1 MNDKISLKKTPKP
14 AKANDKVANKF
25 NQAIKNWAH
34 TLHKWTV
41 VWIIGITI
49 MLMMAAFSTYHY
61 WRSQNNVHNLTN
73 QQIRSE
79 LYNVAPAPKRRN
91 VQAYIKAK
99 NDLNQINVL
108 NRAYREN
115 DIGSLKTIN
124 YQKPSNINS
133 LVLKTALFMNIYYH
147 QENTEFNH
155 IHSIKPH
162 DYRNL
167 DTADI
172 KNLNQRRLQIL
183 SNDIT
188 RILSDLPMKNKTVR
202 TQYQALSP
210 QIQYSLGLITNQAT
224 FKN

>member
-1 MNDKISLKKTPKP
+1 MNDKISLKKTPES
-14 AKANDKVANKF
+14 AKANDKVATKF

-34 TLHKWTV
+34 ALHKVTV
-41 VWIIGITI
+41 VWTIGITI
-49 MLMMAAFSTYHY
+49 MLIMAAFSTYYY
-61 WRSQNNVHNLTN
+61 WRSQSNVHNLTN

-79 LYNVAPAPKRRN
+79 LYTVAPAPKRRN
-91 VQAYIKAK
+91 VRAYTKAK
-99 NDLNQINVL
+99 SDLNRINVL
-108 NRAYREN
+108 NRAYSEN

-147 QENTEFNH
+147 QENIAFNH

-162 DYRNL
+162 DYHNL
-167 DTADI
+167 NTADI

-183 SNDIT
+183 SKDIT
-188 RILSDLPMKNKTVR
+188 RILSDLPMKNKNVR
-202 TQYQALSP
+202 MQYQALSS
-210 QIQYSLGLITNQAT
+210 QIQYSIGIITNQKT

>member
-1 MNDKISLKKTPKP
+1 MNDKISLKKTPEPEKT
-14 AKANDKVANKF
+14 NDKVANKF
-25 NQAIKNWAH
+25 NQAIKNWGN
-34 TLHKWTV
+34 TIHKWTV
-41 VWIIGITI
+41 IWVIGITI
-49 MLMMAAFSTYHY
+49 MLIMAAFSTYHY
-61 WRSQNNVHNLTN
+61 WRSQSNVHNLTN
-73 QQIRSE
+73 QQIRTE
-79 LYNVAPAPKRRN
+79 LYTVAPAPKKRN
-91 VQAYIKAK
+91 VRAYTKAK
-99 NDLNQINVL
+99 SDLNQINVL
-108 NRAYREN
+108 NRAYSEN

-162 DYRNL
+162 DYHDL
-167 DTADI
+167 KTADI
-172 KNLNQRRLQIL
+172 KSLNQRRLQIL

-188 RILSDLPMKNKTVR
+188 RTLSDLPMKNKTVR

-210 QIQYSLGLITNQAT
+210 QIQYSLGLITNQKT

>member
-1 MNDKISLKKTPKP
+1 MNDKISLE
-14 AKANDKVANKF
+14 KASEPEDTNNEVANKF
-25 NQAIKNWAH
+25 HQAIKNWAH
-34 TLHKWTV
+34 VLHKWTV
-41 VWIIGITI
+41 IWTIGITI
-49 MLMMAAFSTYHY
+49 MLILAAFSTYHY

-79 LYNVAPAPKRRN
+79 LYTVAPAPKRRN
-91 VQAYIKAK
+91 VRAYIKAK
-99 NDLNQINVL
+99 SDLNQINVL

-167 DTADI
+167 DTATI

-183 SNDIT
+183 SQDIT
-188 RILSDLPMKNKTVR
+188 RNLSNLPMKNKTVR
-202 TQYQALSP
+202 AQYQALSP
-210 QIQYSLGLITNQAT
+210 QIQYGLGLITNQVT

>member
-1 MNDKISLKKTPKP
+1 MNDKISLEKTPEPEKT
-14 AKANDKVANKF
+14 NDEVATKF
-25 NQAIKNWAH
+25 NQAIKNWGN
-34 TLHKWTV
+34 TIHKWTV
-41 VWIIGITI
+41 VWIIGISI

-79 LYNVAPAPKRRN
+79 LYTVAPAPKRRN
-91 VQAYIKAK
+91 VRAYTKTK
-99 NDLNQINVL
+99 NDLNKINVL
-108 NRAYREN
+108 NRAYSEN

-124 YQKPSNINS
+124 HQHPSNINS

-162 DYRNL
+162 DYDNL
-167 DTADI
+167 DKATI

-188 RILSDLPMKNKTVR
+188 STLSDLPMKNKTVR

-210 QIQYSLGLITNQAT
+210 QIQYGIGIITNQKT

>member
-1 MNDKISLKKTPKP
+1 MNDKISLEKTSEPEDT
-14 AKANDKVANKF
+14 NDKVANKLH
-25 NQAIKNWAH
+25 QAIKDWGN
-34 TLHKWTV
+34 TIHKWTV
-41 VWIIGITI
+41 IWTIGITV
-49 MLMMAAFSTYHY
+49 MLIIVAFSTYRY
-61 WRSQNNVHNLTN
+61 WRIQRNVNNLTN
-73 QQIRSE
+73 QQIRTE

-91 VQAYIKAK
+91 VRAYTNAK
-99 NDLNQINVL
+99 SDLNQINVL
-108 NRAYREN
+108 NRAYSEN

-124 YQKPSNINS
+124 HQHPSNINS

-147 QENTEFNH
+147 QENVTFNH

-162 DYRNL
+162 DYDVL
-167 DTADI
+167 HTADI
-172 KNLNQRRLQIL
+172 KSLNQRRLQIL

-210 QIQYSLGLITNQAT
+210 QVRYSIGIITNQQT

>member
-1 MNDKISLKKTPKP
+1 MNDKISLKKTSEPEDIS
-14 AKANDKVANKF
+14 DKVANKSH
-25 NQAIKNWAH
+25 QAIKDWDNKI
-34 TLHKWTV
+34 HKWTV
-41 VWIIGITI
+41 IWTIGITV
-49 MLMMAAFSTYHY
+49 MLIIVAFSTYRY
-61 WRSQNNVHNLTN
+61 WRIQRNVNNLTN
-73 QQIRSE
+73 QQIRTE

-91 VQAYIKAK
+91 VRAYTKAK
-99 NDLNQINVL
+99 SDLNKINVL
-108 NRAYREN
+108 NRAYSEN

-124 YQKPSNINS
+124 HQYPSNINS

-147 QENTEFNH
+147 QENIVFNH

-162 DYRNL
+162 DYDNL
-167 DTADI
+167 HTADI

-188 RILSDLPMKNKTVR
+188 RTVSDLPMKNKTVR

-210 QIQYSLGLITNQAT
+210 QVRYSIGIITNQKT

>member
-1 MNDKISLKKTPKP
+1 MNDKISLE
-14 AKANDKVANKF
+14 KASEPEDTNNEVANKF
-25 NQAIKNWAH
+25 HQAIKNWAH
-34 TLHKWTV
+34 LLHKWTV
-41 VWIIGITI
+41 IWTISITI
-49 MLMMAAFSTYHY
+49 MLILAAFSTYHY
-61 WRSQNNVHNLTN
+61 WRTQRDIHNLTN
-73 QQIRSE
+73 QQIRTE
-79 LYNVAPAPKRRN
+79 LYNVAPAPKKRN
-91 VQAYIKAK
+91 VRAYTKTK
-99 NDLNQINVL
+99 SDLNKINVL
-108 NRAYREN
+108 NRAYSEN

-124 YQKPSNINS
+124 HQHPSNINS

-162 DYRNL
+162 DYDNL
-167 DTADI
+167 DKATI

-188 RILSDLPMKNKTVR
+188 STLSDLPMKNKTVR

-210 QIQYSLGLITNQAT
+210 QIQYGIGIITNQKT

>member
-1 MNDKISLKKTPKP
+1 MNDKISLEKTSEPKKT
-14 AKANDKVANKF
+14 NDEVANKF

-34 TLHKWTV
+34 VLHKWTV
-41 VWIIGITI
+41 VWVIGITI

-61 WRSQNNVHNLTN
+61 WRRQNNVHNLTN

-79 LYNVAPAPKRRN
+79 LYTVAPAPKRRN
-91 VQAYIKAK
+91 ARAYTKAK
-99 NDLNQINVL
+99 SDLNQINVL

-147 QENTEFNH
+147 QENIEFNH

-162 DYRNL
+162 DYHNL
-167 DTADI
+167 NTADI

-188 RILSDLPMKNKTVR
+188 KTLSDLPMKNKTVR

-210 QIQYSLGLITNQAT
+210 QIQYSLGLITNQKT

>member
-1 MNDKISLKKTPKP
+1 MNDKISLEKTSEPEDT
-14 AKANDKVANKF
+14 NDKVANKLH
-25 NQAIKNWAH
+25 QAIKDWGN
-34 TLHKWTV
+34 TIHKWTV
-41 VWIIGITI
+41 IWIIGITV
-49 MLMMAAFSTYHY
+49 MLIIVAFSTYHY
-61 WRSQNNVHNLTN
+61 WRIKSNVNNLTN
-73 QQIRSE
+73 QQIRTE
-79 LYNVAPAPKRRN
+79 LYTVAPAPKRRN
-91 VQAYIKAK
+91 VRAYTKAK
-99 NDLNQINVL
+99 SDLNKINVL
-108 NRAYREN
+108 NRAYSEN

-147 QENTEFNH
+147 QENITFNH

-162 DYRNL
+162 DYDNL
-167 DTADI
+167 DSATI
-172 KNLNQRRLQIL
+172 KSLNQRRLQIL

-210 QIQYSLGLITNQAT
+210 QVRYSIGIITNQQT